1 MTKQNKRT
9 AIWISK
15 ESREIIEKYA
25 KDNMLGLGD
34 AIDSIL
40 SQRAQEEE
48 RLDQAISQND
58 SAIKLLNQYIK
69 ENERFKERVQK
80 PWWKFWR

>member
-25 KDNMLGLGD
+25 KDNMLGLGE

-40 SQRAQEEE
+40 IE
-48 RLDQAISQND
+48 RDKGYKMLYEAVQALTE
-58 SAIKLLNQYIK
+58 AYK
-69 ENERFKERVQK
+69 ELKALIEK
-80 PWWKFWR
+80 PWWKIW